1 MTMIYRVMYF
11 KVYSTGFH
19 LTQAEYCIYESE
31 VVMKLRDPVEKKIKS
46 EEGSRNVRVIG
57 FFEEVYITD
66 DGVVTIVQ

>member
-1 MTMIYRVMYF
+1 MYF

-46 EEGSRNVRVIG
+46 EEGSRNVRVMV
-57 FFEEVYITD
+57 FEEVYITD